1 MRSNTVSRSDHV
13 ASVLSALAGE
23 LGLPAL
29 ALDDNDRATLAF
41 DGMAVTFVYTTE
53 PVELLWLYADLGE
66 IPADG
71 DQAPA
76 FLLQVGLGSWAL
88 NRMTIGLDDQGRKV
102 RGYTALPV
110 SLLDPGMLHKTLIGL
125 LEVALPLRQRLADQ
139 DFALTI
145 PADSAD
151 GATDAPPPRPTN
163 GPGLRA

>member
-13 ASVLSALAGE
+13 ASVLSALARE

-29 ALDDNDRATLAF
+29 ALDENDRATLAF
-41 DGMAVTFVYTTE
+41 DGMPVTFVYTTE

-66 IPADG
+66 IPEDG

-110 SLLDPGMLHKTLIGL
+110 SLLDAAMLHKTLIAL
-125 LEVALPLRQRLADQ
+125 LEVALPLRQRLEGQ

-145 PADSAD
+145 PADGTGASA
-151 GATDAPPPRPTN
+151 APPPRPTN

>member
-66 IPADG
+66 IPEDG

-88 NRMTIGLDDQGRKV
+88 NRMTIGLDDQGRKA

-110 SLLDPGMLHKTLIGL
+110 SLLDASMLHKTLIAL
-125 LEVALPLRQRLADQ
+125 LEVALPLRQRLEGR
-139 DFALTI
+139 DFQLTL
-145 PADSAD
+145 PAD
-151 GATDAPPPRPTN
+151 GATAAPPPRPTN